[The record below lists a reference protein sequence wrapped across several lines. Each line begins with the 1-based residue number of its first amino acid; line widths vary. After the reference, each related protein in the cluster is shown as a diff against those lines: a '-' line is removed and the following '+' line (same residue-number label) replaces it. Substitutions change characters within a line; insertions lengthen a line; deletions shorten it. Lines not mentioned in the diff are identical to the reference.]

1 MIKVA
6 VCDDLKSILESMKE
20 ILENYF
26 LQKGRKGKVWTFLSG
41 EALLV
46 DKEVFDIVFLDI
58 EMPVMDGIETARR
71 LQKKS
76 LSTKIIYLTSYTN
89 YKDSAFRV
97 HAFDYLMKPS
107 DKNGIFETMDEVL
120 RYIDKDAQNCIIS
133 FNTEEGIVNFDV
145 ASICYFEFC
154 NRKIKISTLEKVYFM
169 RGGLKQL
176 YDMIQQYSFGIPHK
190 SYIVNFNHI
199 SNIKGYNI
207 FLKNGEVIPLAQK
220 KAVGFKEAFY
230 DFLQSTYEM
239 LKFS

>member
-6 VCDDLKSILESMKE
+6 VCDDFNSVLKSMKG

-41 EALLV
+41 EALL
-46 DKEVFDIVFLDI
+46 DNKEIFDIIFLDI
-58 EMPVMDGIETARR
+58 EMPIMDGIETARR

-107 DKNGIFETMDEVL
+107 DKNGIFEAMDEAL
-120 RYIDKDAQNCIIS
+120 RYIDDTDQNSVIS
-133 FNTEEGIVNFDV
+133 LNTDEGIVNFDV
-145 ASICYFEFC
+145 ASIYYFEFS
-154 NRKIKISTLEKVYFM
+154 NRKIKISTKEKIYFM
-169 RGGLKQL
+169 RGSLKQL
-176 YDMIQQYSFGIPHK
+176 YIMIQEYSFGIPHK
-190 SYIVNFNHI
+190 SFIVNFDHI

-207 FLKNGEVIPLAQK
+207 LLKNGEVIPLAQK
-220 KAVGFKEAFY
+220 KAVGFKTAFY
-230 DFLQSTYEM
+230 DFLQSRYEV